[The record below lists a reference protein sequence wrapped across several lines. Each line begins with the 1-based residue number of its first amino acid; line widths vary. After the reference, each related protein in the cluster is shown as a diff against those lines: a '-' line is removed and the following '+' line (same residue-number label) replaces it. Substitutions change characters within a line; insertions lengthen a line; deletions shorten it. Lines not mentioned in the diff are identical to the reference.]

1 MIPRDALAGG
11 HNEVVFYVH
20 SQSMVQEDGS
30 RSVEITEEVV

>member
-20 SQSMVQEDGS
+20 FLS
-30 RSVEITEEVV
+30 RSNFGHAV